1 MDFTIVK
8 IMNELGVSEEE
19 ARALVEFDLKH
30 KKGEEIGKIEKSVV
44 EGAGAQQLTNFT
56 KSTNFTKNTKNT
68 QNSKNTENTKNT
80 ISNAESVISNTEKVD
95 NPIENTNHS
104 TNNTYTNESI
114 EPKLSD
120 IKTNPTPKIS
130 AKEISE
136 TRNVEIF
143 EFENENPKS
152 KFKKQSFISEIE
164 NQILENYIGIE
175 FPQNLNTTSVSFKV
189 DGKYYTLK
197 LTEHKSKPAGFKE

>member
-30 KKGEEIGKIEKSVV
+30 KKVEETGKIEKSVV
-44 EGAGAQQLTNFT
+44 EGAGAEQLTKN
-56 KSTNFTKNTKNT
+56 TNFTKNTENT
-68 QNSKNTENTKNT
+68 VNNRTTKSTKDTKSTKNTEFTENPKSNENPKPTKDNQNIELTNTKNNEKATSNT
-80 ISNAESVISNTEKVD
+80 IS
-95 NPIENTNHS
+95 
-104 TNNTYTNESI
+104 
-114 EPKLSD
+114 
-120 IKTNPTPKIS
+120 IS

>member
-30 KKGEEIGKIEKSVV
+30 KKVEEAGKIEKSVV
-44 EGAGAQQLTNFT
+44 EGAGAEQLTKNTNFT
-56 KSTNFTKNTKNT
+56 KSTTNSTTNNETTKSTKDTKSTKNTEFTENPKSN
-68 QNSKNTENTKNT
+68 ENTKLTKDNQNIELTNTKNNEKATSNT
-80 ISNAESVISNTEKVD
+80 IS
-95 NPIENTNHS
+95 
-104 TNNTYTNESI
+104 
-114 EPKLSD
+114 
-120 IKTNPTPKIS
+120 IS

-175 FPQNLNTTSVSFKV
+175 FPQNLNSTSVSFKV

>member
-30 KKGEEIGKIEKSVV
+30 KKGEEVGKIEKSVV
-44 EGAGAQQLTNFT
+44 EGAGAQQLTKNT
-56 KSTNFTKNTKNT
+56 KNNTQNIQNTKNNTNNNNNTQITKTTENAKNIKDAENTENTNFTKDT
-68 QNSKNTENTKNT
+68 
-80 ISNAESVISNTEKVD
+80 
-95 NPIENTNHS
+95 NTNPDTKS
-104 TNNTYTNESI
+104 VKPQKS
-114 EPKLSD
+114 
-120 IKTNPTPKIS
+120 NPTPKIS

-143 EFENENPKS
+143 EFENENSKS

-175 FPQNLNTTSVSFKV
+175 FPQNLNSTSVSFKV

>member
-19 ARALVEFDLKH
+19 ARALVEFDLRH
-30 KKGEEIGKIEKSVV
+30 KKVEETEKIEKNVV
-44 EGAGAQQLTNFT
+44 ECAGAEQ
-56 KSTNFTKNTKNT
+56 STNFTKNTKLIK
-68 QNSKNTENTKNT
+68 NSEITKSAKNSESTKNSENTKNPTKSTEFTESTNTKTNSEFAKNNESTTSNT
-80 ISNAESVISNTEKVD
+80 IS
-95 NPIENTNHS
+95 
-104 TNNTYTNESI
+104 
-114 EPKLSD
+114 
-120 IKTNPTPKIS
+120 IS

-143 EFENENPKS
+143 EFENENSKS

-175 FPQNLNTTSVSFKV
+175 FPQNLNSTSVSFKV

-197 LTEHKSKPAGFKE
+197 LTEHKSRPSNFKE

>member
-1 MDFTIVK
+1 MKLSIFLYRYFISFFRLRRK
-8 IMNELGVSEEE
+8 NENPKPTK
-19 ARALVEFDLKH
+19 DNQN
-30 KKGEEIGKIEKSVV
+30 IE
-44 EGAGAQQLTNFT
+44 LT
-56 KSTNFTKNTKNT
+56 NTKNNEKAT
-68 QNSKNTENTKNT
+68 SNT
-80 ISNAESVISNTEKVD
+80 IS
-95 NPIENTNHS
+95 
-104 TNNTYTNESI
+104 
-114 EPKLSD
+114 
-120 IKTNPTPKIS
+120 IS

-175 FPQNLNTTSVSFKV
+175 FPQNLNSTSVSFKV

>member
-30 KKGEEIGKIEKSVV
+30 KKVEETGKIEKSVV
-44 EGAGAQQLTNFT
+44 EVAGAQQLTNFT
-56 KSTNFTKNTKNT
+56 KNTENTKNNT
-68 QNSKNTENTKNT
+68 QNNTKNT

-120 IKTNPTPKIS
+120 IKTNSTPKIS

-143 EFENENPKS
+143 EFENENSKS

-175 FPQNLNTTSVSFKV
+175 FPQNLNSTSVSFKV

>member
-30 KKGEEIGKIEKSVV
+30 KKVEETGKIEKGVV
-44 EGAGAQQLTNFT
+44 EGAGAQQL
-56 KSTNFTKNTKNT
+56 TNFTKNTKNT

-95 NPIENTNHS
+95 NPIENTNHY

-197 LTEHKSKPAGFKE
+197 LTEHKSKPTGFKE

>member
-30 KKGEEIGKIEKSVV
+30 KKVEETGKIEKSVV
-44 EGAGAQQLTNFT
+44 EGAGAEQL
-56 KSTNFTKNTKNT
+56 TKNTKITKNA
-68 QNSKNTENTKNT
+68 NSTTNNEITKSSEITENTKNT
-80 ISNAESVISNTEKVD
+80 EITKNANNS
-95 NPIENTNHS
+95 ENTKNPKDTNS
-104 TNNTYTNESI
+104 TKSTEFTENPNT
-114 EPKLSD
+114 
-120 IKTNPTPKIS
+120 KTNTISIS

-175 FPQNLNTTSVSFKV
+175 LPQNLNTTSVSFKV

>member
-30 KKGEEIGKIEKSVV
+30 KKGEEIGKIEKSVLEV
-44 EGAGAQQLTNFT
+44 AGAQQLT
-56 KSTNFTKNTKNT
+56 KNTKNNT
-68 QNSKNTENTKNT
+68 QNNTNNTEITNNTKTTENTKNT
-80 ISNAESVISNTEKVD
+80 KDTENTESDNFPNTNFTKDTNTNPDTESVKSQ
-95 NPIENTNHS
+95 
-104 TNNTYTNESI
+104 
-114 EPKLSD
+114 EP
-120 IKTNPTPKIS
+120 NPTPKIS

-143 EFENENPKS
+143 EFENENSKS

-175 FPQNLNTTSVSFKV
+175 FPQNLNSTSVSFKV
-189 DGKYYTLK
+189 DGKYYTIK

>member
-30 KKGEEIGKIEKSVV
+30 KKVEETGKIEKSVLEV
-44 EGAGAQQLTNFT
+44 AGAQQLT
-56 KSTNFTKNTKNT
+56 KITKNTKNT

-175 FPQNLNTTSVSFKV
+175 FPQNLNSTSVSFKV

>member
-44 EGAGAQQLTNFT
+44 EVAGAQQLT
-56 KSTNFTKNTKNT
+56 KNTKNT
-68 QNSKNTENTKNT
+68 KINTNNTEITNNTKTTENTKNT
-80 ISNAESVISNTEKVD
+80 KDTENTESDNFPNTNFTKDTNTNPDTESVKPQE
-95 NPIENTNHS
+95 
-104 TNNTYTNESI
+104 
-114 EPKLSD
+114 L
-120 IKTNPTPKIS
+120 NPTPKIS

>member
-30 KKGEEIGKIEKSVV
+30 KKVEETGKIEKSVLEV
-44 EGAGAQQLTNFT
+44 AGAEQLTKNTNFT
-56 KSTNFTKNTKNT
+56 KSTTNSTTNNEITKSTKDTKSTKKNTEFTENPKSNENTKPTKDNQNIELTNTKNNEKAT
-68 QNSKNTENTKNT
+68 
-80 ISNAESVISNTEKVD
+80 SNNI
-95 NPIENTNHS
+95 
-104 TNNTYTNESI
+104 
-114 EPKLSD
+114 
-120 IKTNPTPKIS
+120 KIS

-175 FPQNLNTTSVSFKV
+175 FPQNLNSTSVSFKV

-197 LTEHKSKPAGFKE
+197 LTEHKSRPAGFKE

>member
-30 KKGEEIGKIEKSVV
+30 KKVEETGKIEKSVV
-44 EGAGAQQLTNFT
+44 EGAGAQQLTKN
-56 KSTNFTKNTKNT
+56 TKNTKNNT
-68 QNSKNTENTKNT
+68 QNNTNNTQNIEITKITKTTENAKNIKDAENTENTNLAKDTNT
-80 ISNAESVISNTEKVD
+80 NPNTESVKSQELK
-95 NPIENTNHS
+95 
-104 TNNTYTNESI
+104 
-114 EPKLSD
+114 
-120 IKTNPTPKIS
+120 PTPKIS

>member
-30 KKGEEIGKIEKSVV
+30 KKVEEAGKIEKSVV
-44 EGAGAQQLTNFT
+44 EGAGAQQLTKNI
-56 KSTNFTKNTKNT
+56 KNTKNTKNNT
-68 QNSKNTENTKNT
+68 QNNTKNT

-120 IKTNPTPKIS
+120 INTNPTPKIS

>member
-30 KKGEEIGKIEKSVV
+30 KKVEETGKIEKSVV
-44 EGAGAQQLTNFT
+44 EVAGAQQLTKNT
-56 KSTNFTKNTKNT
+56 QNNTKNT
-68 QNSKNTENTKNT
+68 QNTQNNTKNI

-104 TNNTYTNESI
+104 TNNTYTNKSI

-120 IKTNPTPKIS
+120 INTNPTPKIS

-175 FPQNLNTTSVSFKV
+175 FPQNLNSTSVSFKV

>member
-44 EGAGAQQLTNFT
+44 EGAGAQQLTKNTKNNTQNIQNAQNNTNNTQNTKTAKNTKDTENTESDNFPN
-56 KSTNFTKNTKNT
+56 TNFTKDTNTNPDT
-68 QNSKNTENTKNT
+68 
-80 ISNAESVISNTEKVD
+80 ESVK
-95 NPIENTNHS
+95 
-104 TNNTYTNESI
+104 
-114 EPKLSD
+114 PKEL
-120 IKTNPTPKIS
+120 KPTPKIS

-164 NQILENYIGIE
+164 NQILENYTGIE

>member
-44 EGAGAQQLTNFT
+44 EVAGAEQLTKN
-56 KSTNFTKNTKNT
+56 TNFTKNTENT
-68 QNSKNTENTKNT
+68 VNNEITKSTKDTKSTKNTELTENPKSNENPKPTKDNQNIKLTNTKNNEKAT
-80 ISNAESVISNTEKVD
+80 SN
-95 NPIENTNHS
+95 
-104 TNNTYTNESI
+104 SI
-114 EPKLSD
+114 
-120 IKTNPTPKIS
+120 NIS

-175 FPQNLNTTSVSFKV
+175 FPQNLNSTSVSFKV

-197 LTEHKSKPAGFKE
+197 LTEHKSKPTGFKE

>member
-30 KKGEEIGKIEKSVV
+30 KKVEETGKIEKSVV
-44 EGAGAQQLTNFT
+44 EGAGAEQL
-56 KSTNFTKNTKNT
+56 TKNTKNT
-68 QNSKNTENTKNT
+68 KNTNNIKNTENTKNT

-136 TRNVEIF
+136 TRNAEIF

>member
-30 KKGEEIGKIEKSVV
+30 KKVEETGKIEKGVV

-56 KSTNFTKNTKNT
+56 KNTKNTKNNT
-68 QNSKNTENTKNT
+68 QNNTKNT
-80 ISNAESVISNTEKVD
+80 ISNTESVISNTEKVD
-95 NPIENTNHS
+95 NPIENTDHS

-120 IKTNPTPKIS
+120 INTKTVSTITV
-130 AKEISE
+130 KE
-136 TRNVEIF
+136 T
-143 EFENENPKS
+143 
-152 KFKKQSFISEIE
+152 
-164 NQILENYIGIE
+164 
-175 FPQNLNTTSVSFKV
+175 
-189 DGKYYTLK
+189 
-197 LTEHKSKPAGFKE
+197 

>member
-44 EGAGAQQLTNFT
+44 EGAGAQQLTKNT
-56 KSTNFTKNTKNT
+56 KNNTQNIQNTKNNTNNNNNTQITKTTENAKNIKDAENTENTNFTKDTNTNPDT
-68 QNSKNTENTKNT
+68 
-80 ISNAESVISNTEKVD
+80 ESVKPQELK
-95 NPIENTNHS
+95 
-104 TNNTYTNESI
+104 
-114 EPKLSD
+114 
-120 IKTNPTPKIS
+120 PTPKIS

-175 FPQNLNTTSVSFKV
+175 FPQNLNSTSVSFKV

>member
-30 KKGEEIGKIEKSVV
+30 KKVEETGKIEKGVV
-44 EGAGAQQLTNFT
+44 EVAGAEQLTKNTNFT
-56 KSTNFTKNTKNT
+56 KSTTNSTTNNEITKSTKDAKSTKNTELTENPKSNENPKLT
-68 QNSKNTENTKNT
+68 KDNQNIELTNTKN
-80 ISNAESVISNTEKVD
+80 N
-95 NPIENTNHS
+95 ENTTSN
-104 TNNTYTNESI
+104 SI
-114 EPKLSD
+114 
-120 IKTNPTPKIS
+120 NIS

-175 FPQNLNTTSVSFKV
+175 FPQNLNSTSVSFKV

>member
-30 KKGEEIGKIEKSVV
+30 KKVEEVGKIEKSVLEV
-44 EGAGAQQLTNFT
+44 AGAEQLTNFT
-56 KSTNFTKNTKNT
+56 KSTTNSTTNNETTKSTKDTKSTKNTELTENPKSNKNPKLT
-68 QNSKNTENTKNT
+68 KDNQNIEFTNTKN
-80 ISNAESVISNTEKVD
+80 N
-95 NPIENTNHS
+95 ENTTSN
-104 TNNTYTNESI
+104 SI
-114 EPKLSD
+114 
-120 IKTNPTPKIS
+120 KIS

-175 FPQNLNTTSVSFKV
+175 FPQNLNSTSVSFKV

>member
-44 EGAGAQQLTNFT
+44 EVAGAEQL
-56 KSTNFTKNTKNT
+56 TNFTKNTKITKNNT
-68 QNSKNTENTKNT
+68 QNNTKNT

>member
-30 KKGEEIGKIEKSVV
+30 KKVEETGKIEKSVV
-44 EGAGAQQLTNFT
+44 EGAGAQQLTKN
-56 KSTNFTKNTKNT
+56 TNFTKNTENT
-68 QNSKNTENTKNT
+68 VNNEITKSTKDTKSTKNTEFTKNPKNNENPKPTKDNQNIELTNTKNNENTTSNT
-80 ISNAESVISNTEKVD
+80 IS
-95 NPIENTNHS
+95 
-104 TNNTYTNESI
+104 
-114 EPKLSD
+114 
-120 IKTNPTPKIS
+120 IS

-143 EFENENPKS
+143 EFENENSKS

-175 FPQNLNTTSVSFKV
+175 FPQNLNSTSVSFKV

>member
-8 IMNELGVSEEE
+8 IMNELGLSEEE

-30 KKGEEIGKIEKSVV
+30 KKVEETGKIEKSVV
-44 EGAGAQQLTNFT
+44 EGAGAEQLTNFT
-56 KSTNFTKNTKNT
+56 KNTKNTKNT

-120 IKTNPTPKIS
+120 INTNPTPKIS

>member
-30 KKGEEIGKIEKSVV
+30 KKVEETGKIEKSVV
-44 EGAGAQQLTNFT
+44 EGAGAEQL
-56 KSTNFTKNTKNT
+56 TNFTKNTKNT
-68 QNSKNTENTKNT
+68 QNSKNTQNNTKNT

-120 IKTNPTPKIS
+120 INTNPTPKIS

>member
-30 KKGEEIGKIEKSVV
+30 KKVEEAGKIEKSVL
-44 EGAGAQQLTNFT
+44 EGAGAQQLTKN
-56 KSTNFTKNTKNT
+56 TKNTKNT
-68 QNSKNTENTKNT
+68 NNSKNTENTKNT

>member
-30 KKGEEIGKIEKSVV
+30 KKVEETEKIEKNVV
-44 EGAGAQQLTNFT
+44 ECAGAEQL
-56 KSTNFTKNTKNT
+56 TKNTKITKNA
-68 QNSKNTENTKNT
+68 NSTTNNEITESSEITENAKNTEITKNANSENTKNPKDTNSTKSTEFTENPNTKTNT
-80 ISNAESVISNTEKVD
+80 IS
-95 NPIENTNHS
+95 
-104 TNNTYTNESI
+104 
-114 EPKLSD
+114 
-120 IKTNPTPKIS
+120 IS

-143 EFENENPKS
+143 EFENENSKS

-175 FPQNLNTTSVSFKV
+175 FPQNLNSTSVSFKV

-197 LTEHKSKPAGFKE
+197 LTEHKSRPSNFKE

>member
-30 KKGEEIGKIEKSVV
+30 KKGEETGKIEKSVV
-44 EGAGAQQLTNFT
+44 EVAGAEQLTKNA
-56 KSTNFTKNTKNT
+56 KNTKNTKNNT
-68 QNSKNTENTKNT
+68 QNNTKNT

-120 IKTNPTPKIS
+120 INTNPTPKIS

>member
-30 KKGEEIGKIEKSVV
+30 KKGEEAGKIEKCVV
-44 EGAGAQQLTNFT
+44 EGAGAQQLTKNT
-56 KSTNFTKNTKNT
+56 QNNTKNT
-68 QNSKNTENTKNT
+68 QNTQNNTKNT

-104 TNNTYTNESI
+104 TNNTYTNESN

-175 FPQNLNTTSVSFKV
+175 FPQNLNSTSVSFKV

>member
-30 KKGEEIGKIEKSVV
+30 KKVEETGKIEKSVLEV
-44 EGAGAQQLTNFT
+44 AGAQQLTKN
-56 KSTNFTKNTKNT
+56 TNFTKITKNNTKN
-68 QNSKNTENTKNT
+68 NTNNT

-120 IKTNPTPKIS
+120 INTNPTPKIS

-143 EFENENPKS
+143 EFENENSKS

-175 FPQNLNTTSVSFKV
+175 FPQNLNSTSVSFKV

>member
-30 KKGEEIGKIEKSVV
+30 KKVEEAGKIEKSVV
-44 EGAGAQQLTNFT
+44 EVAGAEQLT
-56 KSTNFTKNTKNT
+56 KSTNFTKNNT
-68 QNSKNTENTKNT
+68 QNNTNNTQNIEITKITKTTENAKNIKDAENTENTNLAKDTNT
-80 ISNAESVISNTEKVD
+80 NPNTESVKSQELK
-95 NPIENTNHS
+95 
-104 TNNTYTNESI
+104 
-114 EPKLSD
+114 
-120 IKTNPTPKIS
+120 PTPKIS

-175 FPQNLNTTSVSFKV
+175 FPQNLNSTSVSFKV

>member
-30 KKGEEIGKIEKSVV
+30 KKVEETGKIEKSVV
-44 EGAGAQQLTNFT
+44 EGAGAEQL
-56 KSTNFTKNTKNT
+56 TNFTKNTKNT
-68 QNSKNTENTKNT
+68 KNNTQNNTKNT

>member
-30 KKGEEIGKIEKSVV
+30 KKGEEVGKIEKSVV
-44 EGAGAQQLTNFT
+44 EVAGAQQLTKNT
-56 KSTNFTKNTKNT
+56 KNNTQNIQNTKNNTNNNNNTQITKTTENAKNIKDAENTENTNFTKDT
-68 QNSKNTENTKNT
+68 
-80 ISNAESVISNTEKVD
+80 
-95 NPIENTNHS
+95 NTNPDTKS
-104 TNNTYTNESI
+104 VKPQE
-114 EPKLSD
+114 L
-120 IKTNPTPKIS
+120 NPTPKIS

-164 NQILENYIGIE
+164 NQILENYTGIE
-175 FPQNLNTTSVSFKV
+175 FPQNLNSTSVSFKV

>member
-30 KKGEEIGKIEKSVV
+30 KKGEETGKIEKSVV
-44 EGAGAQQLTNFT
+44 EGAGAQQLT
-56 KSTNFTKNTKNT
+56 KNTKNNT
-68 QNSKNTENTKNT
+68 QNNTNNTEITNNTKTTENTKNT
-80 ISNAESVISNTEKVD
+80 KDTENTESDNFPNTNFAKDTNTNPDTESVKPQELK
-95 NPIENTNHS
+95 
-104 TNNTYTNESI
+104 
-114 EPKLSD
+114 
-120 IKTNPTPKIS
+120 PTPKIS

-175 FPQNLNTTSVSFKV
+175 FPQNLNSTSVSFKV

>member
-30 KKGEEIGKIEKSVV
+30 KKVEETGKIEKSVV
-44 EGAGAQQLTNFT
+44 EGAGAEQLT
-56 KSTNFTKNTKNT
+56 KSTNFTKNTKNNT
-68 QNSKNTENTKNT
+68 QNNTKNT

-95 NPIENTNHS
+95 NPIENTKHS

>member
-30 KKGEEIGKIEKSVV
+30 KKVEETGKIEKSVV
-44 EGAGAQQLTNFT
+44 EGAGAEQLTKNT
-56 KSTNFTKNTKNT
+56 KNTNFTKNTENTVNNETTKNT
-68 QNSKNTENTKNT
+68 KDTKSTKNTEPTENPKSNENPKPIKDNQNIELTNTKNNEKSTSNT
-80 ISNAESVISNTEKVD
+80 IS
-95 NPIENTNHS
+95 
-104 TNNTYTNESI
+104 
-114 EPKLSD
+114 
-120 IKTNPTPKIS
+120 IS

-143 EFENENPKS
+143 EFENENSKS

-175 FPQNLNTTSVSFKV
+175 FPQNLNSTSVSFKV